1 MQHQQLNYPES
12 IVLDLT
18 KEYAYMRK
26 LEADPVEHAR
36 VILSEILITLRTIS
50 ESETDAALKELVEAN
65 KESLVSLYYLDD
77 NPFQAMACHVASH
90 VMSAMF
96 NLGLIDTTAGAVFP
110 YQIASVTSKGLV
122 TLELNEE
129 FLNA

>member
-50 ESETDAALKELVEAN
+50 ESETDITLKELVEAN
-65 KESLVSLYYLDD
+65 KESLVSVLPRRQSISSY
-77 NPFQAMACHVASH
+77 
-90 VMSAMF
+90 
-96 NLGLIDTTAGAVFP
+96 GL
-110 YQIASVTSKGLV
+110 SCS
-122 TLELNEE
+122 
-129 FLNA
+129 